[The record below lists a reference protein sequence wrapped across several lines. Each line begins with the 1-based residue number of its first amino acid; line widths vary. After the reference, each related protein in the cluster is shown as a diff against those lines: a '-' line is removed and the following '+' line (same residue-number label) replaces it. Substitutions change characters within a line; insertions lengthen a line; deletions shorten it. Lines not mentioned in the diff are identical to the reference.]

1 MIQHLRKHKRTI
13 AYFLLLGFLNIMT
26 FLPVSLMEDSSAN
39 MDYPVFKSGEWT
51 AMYEQE
57 DNAPATILELL
68 LEDIAG
74 LKDRLPDH
82 EKPGFNAHFFNS
94 KNRVSVCFFQ
104 SFIIP
109 PAIPE
114 VQPMLIAKHDFP
126 EASHASK
133 LPHLQH
139 HNFIFRLTPF

>member
-1 MIQHLRKHKRTI
+1 MIQHLRKQRRTI
-13 AYFLLLGFLNIMT
+13 ACFLLLGFLNIMT
-26 FLPVSLMEDSSAN
+26 FLPASRAEDNSAHVS
-39 MDYPVFKSGEWT
+39 YPVFKSGEWN
-51 AMYEQE
+51 AVYEE
-57 DNAPATILELL
+57 NDNTPSTMLELL

-74 LKDRLPDH
+74 LQDKLPDH

-94 KNRVSVCFFQ
+94 KNRISACFFQ
-104 SFIIP
+104 HFIVP

-114 VQPMLIAKHDFP
+114 VQPALIAKHDFP
-126 EASHASK
+126 EASHTTR